1 MLITLYY
8 INNNSNSNL
17 KTVESFGT
25 VGINEAAAVGSK
37 YSVNNETSQ
46 IVQAPS
52 NVVPSINLDDTSA
65 KTMIDGY
72 ITDLSKTLDKYTTLD
87 VPIII
92 NNNRKICDSWGD
104 YNNGKY
110 KTNTNQCLIVKGQ
123 RSCLTKSNLVSCSN
137 YYDDGKIN
145 ALNNIDTDKILNSV
159 KDKILIDYDNVN
171 QTIIEKNTNIYG
183 ILNDL
188 IDKRNLENQQ
198 LYFIE
203 YNDSNLNDKKKLIDN
218 SKDEFEKVE
227 NDLNINKMN
236 FSIFLD
242 QNNNNDSI
250 TNVYYKIIYGLIIF
264 IIVIGVL
271 NLLFSEL
278 F

>member
-1 MLITLYY
+1 M
-8 INNNSNSNL
+8 
-17 KTVESFGT
+17 
-25 VGINEAAAVGSK
+25 
-37 YSVNNETSQ
+37 
-46 IVQAPS
+46 
-52 NVVPSINLDDTSA
+52 
-65 KTMIDGY
+65 
-72 ITDLSKTLDKYTTLD
+72 
-87 VPIII
+87 
-92 NNNRKICDSWGD
+92 
-104 YNNGKY
+104 
-110 KTNTNQCLIVKGQ
+110 
-123 RSCLTKSNLVSCSN
+123 
-137 YYDDGKIN
+137 
-145 ALNNIDTDKILNSV
+145 
-159 KDKILIDYDNVN
+159 
-171 QTIIEKNTNIYG
+171 
-183 ILNDL
+183 
-188 IDKRNLENQQ
+188 ENQQ

>member
-1 MLITLYY
+1 LLITLYY
-8 INNNSNSNL
+8 SNINL

-25 VGINEAAAVGSK
+25 VGINEAADIGSK
-37 YSVNNETSQ
+37 YFVNNGTSQ
-46 IVQAPS
+46 IVQSPS
-52 NVVPSINLDDTSA
+52 NATPNINLDDTSS

-104 YNNGKY
+104 YNNSKY
-110 KTNTNQCLIVKGQ
+110 KANTNQCLIVKGQ

-236 FSIFLD
+236 FSIFLE
-242 QNNNNDSI
+242 QNNNNDNIS
-250 TNVYYKIIYGLIIF
+250 NVYYKIITGLIFF

-271 NLLFSEL
+271 NFLFSEL